1 MLPPIYPQNNNAYI
15 YVSANYTFSLFAA
28 TPTARVPTARVL
40 MCEHFQESP
49 QVFMTPDP

>member
-15 YVSANYTFSLFAA
+15 YVSANYTFSLFVA
-28 TPTARVPTARVL
+28 TPTARVL

-49 QVFMTPDP
+49 QVFITPDP